1 MCVWCVNCQLFY
13 LCSAHRFLSTSDK
26 QREVGQSSCLLCP
39 SLEQQS
45 ICDLFCEMVPFLFSN
60 SSTVREGAV
69 ADKGWQVTWRWVQM
83 LMQSGLDKRVHPHR
97 HGGFLP
103 AETSNTMMWGES
115 AWELTARYK
124 DRTTHTH
131 KDTDDLVQQHTRK
144 NPGSSEFT
152 GYQMADW
159 APTSANTNAL

>member
-1 MCVWCVNCQLFY
+1 MRKGINGGGGGVLRHRQPGDGPQKNNRCGSIKSPYLYIIPCDVNFSSPGSRQRSNCQLFY

-69 ADKGWQVTWRWVQM
+69 ADKG
-83 LMQSGLDKRVHPHR
+83 
-97 HGGFLP
+97 
-103 AETSNTMMWGES
+103 
-115 AWELTARYK
+115 
-124 DRTTHTH
+124 
-131 KDTDDLVQQHTRK
+131 
-144 NPGSSEFT
+144 
-152 GYQMADW
+152 
-159 APTSANTNAL
+159 